1 MAAFI
6 LSFYVITSLVGLI
19 KLLTVDLFFRGVILT
34 PKRSLKNSFS
44 GVKITLDIGGV
55 KISPKEELSDLY
67 LKFLLHFWSYSNSL
81 NITVQKNYEL

>member
-1 MAAFI
+1 M
-6 LSFYVITSLVGLI
+6 
-19 KLLTVDLFFRGVILT
+19 T
-34 PKRSLKNSFS
+34 P
-44 GVKITLDIGGV
+44 DIGGV